1 MDDSSLNLRSQP
13 LNERSQLLKERSQ
26 PHPSPKTPK
35 SLKANRFRKP
45 KGSNGKSPATHQ
57 SQSPTPKKGNRLAN
71 VFKWNKNKSKNED
84 PQENGDDDDDSGGML
99 AKVKFT
105 ANRSN
110 GNNVSF
116 DDDADQLSDV
126 GMEDPLQ
133 PGSGSSDDEGRFS
146 RGRRGR
152 GSRRPKSNNYTAAS
166 TSDPLRNVSFDFSA
180 MNESTASIT
189 QTQAQTPER
198 APLPEPRSAER
209 AQYNVYKGNSSI
221 KPKLRVRPYH
231 CFNEAKYMTEE
242 DIYSDSLMPT
252 KNYDFL
258 KSYLAPTL
266 SKKTRINEKS
276 DKMWGSPRDDGRI
289 GAIKVEVLG
298 CISLARQKPEVSVYL
313 VCGDA
318 AFNTDVIQGYRSPMW
333 PNTSRRGAVF
343 PVHHAYASLY
353 VGVFDVRKRKN
364 KENDVYCGRI
374 AIDIAALRPDT
385 DYDVTFPLRSSGLVY
400 DRKKR
405 GVIRLRFALHWF
417 SERAAVVSYLRS
429 PRTLLSKSS
438 LVEGQPT
445 IPCADPKTF
454 RNVAVTVYG
463 LDLPGKY
470 SKTAFRATVREF
482 NLYQVNL
489 RYLLKHLVR
498 GAVLYEKPIISV
510 YLFLAS
516 MHCVVIGSV
525 RMIPPY
531 VVFYIMIL
539 FAENYLHYVLG
550 RPFNFGYTPLTA
562 SEITTGLLL
571 NGLAGP
577 SFEPL
582 TRKKRSKQRS
592 QKQKIRR
599 MNSMETN
606 GNEEGEDEGDIEPM
620 DNREFPFSE
629 RDTYPLFGVEDALA
643 PSSKAAAGMFDRVFC
658 IMSWLVI
665 MCVLTI
671 RFLYISRRQQSS
683 PWKIV
688 SLLRAHTNFAVRIK
702 Y

>member
-1 MDDSSLNLRSQP
+1 MSSTPTKRKPHRWSRKKATEAYDDYVVGQPAISSRERFKRTPSGSMDDSSLNLRSQP
-13 LNERSQLLKERSQ
+13 LHQRSQ
-26 PHPSPKTPK
+26 PQPSPKSPK
-35 SLKANRFRKP
+35 TNRFRSK
-45 KGSNGKSPATHQ
+45 KAGISKSPAAQ
-57 SQSPTPKKGNRLAN
+57 QPQSPSRKKGTRLSN
-71 VFKWNKNKSKNED
+71 ITQKFKWKKNKSKNED
-84 PQENGDDDDDSGGML
+84 PQDSYDDDDDSGGML

-105 ANRSN
+105 ANPSSSP
-110 GNNVSF
+110 SF
-116 DDDADQLSDV
+116 DDDCSDV

-133 PGSGSSDDEGRFS
+133 PGYGSSDDEGKLS

-152 GSRRPKSNNYTAAS
+152 GSRRPNSNDNYGPS
-166 TSDPLRNVSFDFSA
+166 EPLRNVSFDFSA
-180 MNESTASIT
+180 LNESTAST
-189 QTQAQTPER
+189 TPTPESPRPER
-198 APLPEPRSAER
+198 APRSAER
-209 AQYNVYKGNSSI
+209 AQYNVYKGNSSV

-252 KNYDFL
+252 QNYDFL

-266 SKKTRINEKS
+266 SKKSRINENTE
-276 DKMWGSPRDDGRI
+276 KMWGSPRDDGRI
-289 GAIKVEVLG
+289 GAIRVEVLG

-333 PNTSRRGAVF
+333 PQNSRRAAVF
-343 PVHHAYASLY
+343 PVHHAYASMY
-353 VGVFDVRKRKN
+353 VGVFDVKKRKN
-364 KENDVYCGRI
+364 KENDVYCGRV

-385 DYDVTFPLRSSGLVY
+385 DYDITFPLRASGLVY

-417 SERAAVVSYLRS
+417 SERAAVTSYLRS
-429 PRTLLSKSS
+429 PRSLLSKSS

-470 SKTAFRATVREF
+470 SKSAFRATLREF

-489 RYLLKHLVR
+489 RYMLKHLVR
-498 GAVLYEKPIISV
+498 GAVLYEKPIFSV

-516 MHCVVIGSV
+516 MHCVITGSV
-525 RMIPPY
+525 RMVPPY
-531 VVFYIMIL
+531 IVFYIMML
-539 FAENYLHYVLG
+539 FAENYIHYVLG
-550 RPFNFGYTPLTA
+550 RPFNFGYKPLTA
-562 SEITTGLLL
+562 QEIAKGLFQ
-571 NGLAGP
+571 NGLVGP

-582 TRKKRSKQRS
+582 LAKKRSKQRS
-592 QKQKIRR
+592 QKQAQKVRR
-599 MNSMETN
+599 MNSMNSQTE
-606 GNEEGEDEGDIEPM
+606 NEEEDEGDIEPM

-643 PSSKAAAGMFDRVFC
+643 PSSKAAAGMFERVFC
-658 IMSWLVI
+658 PDL
-665 MCVLTI
+665 
-671 RFLYISRRQQSS
+671 
-683 PWKIV
+683 
-688 SLLRAHTNFAVRIK
+688 
-702 Y
+702 